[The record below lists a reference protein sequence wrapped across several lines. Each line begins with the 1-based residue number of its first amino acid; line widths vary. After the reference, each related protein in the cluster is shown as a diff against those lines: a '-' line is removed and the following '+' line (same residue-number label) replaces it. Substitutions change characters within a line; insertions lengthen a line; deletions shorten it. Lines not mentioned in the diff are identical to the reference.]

1 MASTQIIGLL
11 TEIGLSAE
19 LLQSAESDWQL
30 RADLGLSSAETLA
43 LQVRLERLGCTGFSL
58 WDKHDHSLE
67 ELDRLIASILD
78 GAARSRHSVA
88 PGSSAAGDAQ

>member
-11 TEIGLSAE
+11 TEVGLAAE

-30 RADLGLSSAETLA
+30 RADLGLSSAETQK
-43 LQVRLERLGCTGFSL
+43 LQVRLEQLGCTGFSL

-67 ELDRLIASILD
+67 ELNKLIASIPN
-78 GAARSRHSVA
+78 GAARSRNSVA
-88 PGSSAAGDAQ
+88 PSGSAAGEAQ

>member
-43 LQVRLERLGCTGFSL
+43 LQVRLEQLGCTGFSL

-78 GAARSRHSVA
+78 GAARSRNSAV